1 VSVAASDIITRSMRL
16 LQALGGTEVPKA
28 DEANDALT
36 ALNALLDS
44 WSLEG
49 LMTYETLERSFP
61 LIVAKN
67 SYTIGVSGS
76 PDLNTTRPQDI
87 TQAYVQDTNG
97 NNFPMRIIP
106 MDKWN
111 LIGNR
116 STSITSQI
124 PDTLFYDPQFPNG
137 VINIFPTPLIGY
149 TLFYDSALNQ
159 VTFAALTTLLSMPP
173 GYERAF
179 VYNLAVEISSM
190 FGIPIPAAQPGQ
202 KNVAQLA
209 AESLANVKRANIK
222 EVISEYDGS
231 IISKSYAT
239 YNIFRDSN

>member
-1 VSVAASDIITRSMRL
+1 MAVAASDIITRSMRL

-49 LMTYETLERSFP
+49 LMTYETLERSFS
-61 LIVAKN
+61 LQVAKN
-67 SYTIGVSGS
+67 SYTIGPSGA
-76 PDLNTTRPQDI
+76 DITATRPLDI
-87 TQAYVQDTNG
+87 VQAYVQDASS

-116 STSITSQI
+116 GVGITSQI

-137 VINIFPTPLIGY
+137 VINVFPTPLLTY

-159 VTFAALTTLLSMPP
+159 VTFAALTTNLSMPP